1 MPRGLPAGDCIDAPP
16 PKGLRNSF
24 AFACIGAGSGDLGTS
39 ICRIHRRSRC
49 VGLTSDQPY
58 RGSHRVTGASARLHF
73 SCDAAGRFGNSS
85 LTDAKC
91 TPSLVVAYQGA
102 PIHLS
107 SPTRR
112 RYRRKTPAPRFGLQL
127 CRKSLTNIHV
137 ITFDVDVTQRP
148 VALLLEF
155 PKMT

>member
-58 RGSHRVTGASARLHF
+58 RGI
-73 SCDAAGRFGNSS
+73 
-85 LTDAKC
+85 
-91 TPSLVVAYQGA
+91 TPSDRSVRAIAFLLRRRWPVWKFQFDRCQMHTLFGRS
-102 PIHLS
+102 LS
-107 SPTRR
+107 RSADSSFFTTRR
-112 RYRRKTPAPRFGLQL
+112 RYRRKTPAPGFGLQL